1 MEFSR
6 QEYWRG
12 LPFHSPGD
20 LLNPGVEPG
29 SPELQAD
36 VLPSESPGNIH
47 VSYMHISKCYFY
59 DSKPHYLKN
68 LLFVGWGKT
77 KHLYHIDCK

>member
-6 QEYWRG
+6 QEYWSG

-20 LLNPGVEPG
+20 LPGPEIKPG
-29 SPELQAD
+29 SPTLQAD
-36 VLPSESPGNIH
+36 ALPSESPGNIH
-47 VSYMHISKCYFY
+47 VSYMHISKHHFY
-59 DSKPHYLKN
+59 YSRPHYLKS
-68 LLFVGWGKT
+68 LLFVGREKA